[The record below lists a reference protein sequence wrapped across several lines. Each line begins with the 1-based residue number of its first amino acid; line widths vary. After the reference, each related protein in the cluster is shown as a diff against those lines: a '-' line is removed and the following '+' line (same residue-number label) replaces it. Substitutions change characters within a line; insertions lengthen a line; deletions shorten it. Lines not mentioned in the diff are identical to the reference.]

1 MPRHSKSKPL
11 TDEERAELLA
21 QVYALILS
29 PQWKQDSHSAKEPK
43 PKSKPL
49 GRKEKV
55 AK

>member
-29 PQWKQDSHSAKEPK
+29 PQRAFFISVTKKIQPRTARGAGLLP
-43 PKSKPL
+43 
-49 GRKEKV
+49 
-55 AK
+55 A